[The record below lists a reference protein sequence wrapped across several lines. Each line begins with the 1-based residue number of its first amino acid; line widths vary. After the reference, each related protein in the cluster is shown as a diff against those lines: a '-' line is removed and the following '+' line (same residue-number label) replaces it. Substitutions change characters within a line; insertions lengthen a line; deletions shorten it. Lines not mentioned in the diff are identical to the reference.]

1 MAEHTKTKHETRQR
15 SRRNTARRTT
25 ERRRAER
32 RSTERRDTE
41 RRGGNNS
48 LSALRLLFGLVLTA
62 AVVTGVV
69 LAVRGTGSAEEE
81 PLPSPEYA
89 AEVPQQPAPQEPV
102 LTPEPA
108 PQTLQ
113 LPDVD
118 PDSWELR
125 LVSIDHQ
132 LPADFAPELMTVD
145 NDQLFDVRA
154 GMHLQ
159 KMLADARAAGYTT
172 FICSGY
178 RAYDTQYYLY
188 WQHVEQFMAEGMTQ
202 EEAEAATRIA
212 VNYPGGSEHQL
223 GLAADILEYQGQDME
238 PYIGGSGLM
247 LWLEEHCADY
257 GFIVRYPENKT
268 DITGIEYEPWHL
280 RFVGSCARFLMENDL
295 CLEEFLA
302 LYR

>member
-1 MAEHTKTKHETRQR
+1 MAEHTITKTKHETRQR
-15 SRRNTARRTT
+15 SRSNTARRTT
-25 ERRRAER
+25 ERR
-32 RSTERRDTE
+32 STERHDAE
-41 RRGGNNS
+41 RRGGNSS
-48 LSALRLLFGLVLTA
+48 LAALRALFGLVLTT
-62 AVVTGVV
+62 AVVIGVV

-81 PLPSPEYA
+81 PLPSPVFAA
-89 AEVPQQPAPQEPV
+89 AEAPQEPAV
-102 LTPEPA
+102 QAPAATPEPVPA
-108 PQTLQ
+108 SLQ
-113 LPDVD
+113 LPEVD
-118 PDSWELR
+118 LDSWELR
-125 LVSIDHQ
+125 LVSVDHQ
-132 LPADFAPELMTVD
+132 LPADYAPELMSVD

-178 RAYDTQYYLY
+178 RSYDTQYYLY
-188 WQHVEQFMAEGMTQ
+188 WQHVEQFMAEGMPQ
-202 EEAEAATRIA
+202 EEAEAATRLA
-212 VNYPGGSEHQL
+212 VNYPGASEHQL

-257 GFIVRYPENKT
+257 GFIVRYPEDKT
-268 DITGIEYEPWHL
+268 DVTGIEYEPWHL
-280 RFVGSCARFLMENDL
+280 RFVGSCARFLMENNL